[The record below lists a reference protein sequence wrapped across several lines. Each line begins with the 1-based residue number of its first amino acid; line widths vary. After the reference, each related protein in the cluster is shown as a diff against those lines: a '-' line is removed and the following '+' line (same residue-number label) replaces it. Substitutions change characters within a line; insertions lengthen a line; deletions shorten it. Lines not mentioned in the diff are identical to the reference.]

1 MQELTHVLQ
10 VVNVFLEPRA
20 LPSKLVYAVNLI
32 LEEILMNIIKYGYD
46 DGESHEIEVQIEV
59 EQEEVALTVIDD
71 GREFNPLTVPPPDRS
86 KSAMDRLEEGLGLQF
101 VRHMRNAI
109 EYRREEDK
117 NILKI
122 WMFLYP
128 VCFMNFRRETVEMA
142 VPFPDCRLI
151 RQVGAIRSRKRA

>member
-1 MQELTHVLQ
+1 MANTLSISFANDMQELTHVLQ

-59 EQEEVALTVIDD
+59 EQEEVALIVIDD

-122 WMFLYP
+122 WMFL
-128 VCFMNFRRETVEMA
+128 
-142 VPFPDCRLI
+142 
-151 RQVGAIRSRKRA
+151 

>member
-59 EQEEVALTVIDD
+59 EREEVALTVIDD

-122 WMFLYP
+122 WMFL
-128 VCFMNFRRETVEMA
+128 
-142 VPFPDCRLI
+142 
-151 RQVGAIRSRKRA
+151 

>member
-1 MQELTHVLQ
+1 MANTLTISFANDMQELTHVLQ

-59 EQEEVALTVIDD
+59 EQEEIALTVIDD
-71 GREFNPLTVPPPDRS
+71 GREFNPLTIPPPDHS

-122 WMFLYP
+122 WMFL
-128 VCFMNFRRETVEMA
+128 
-142 VPFPDCRLI
+142 
-151 RQVGAIRSRKRA
+151 

>member
-1 MQELTHVLQ
+1 MANTLSISLANDMQELTHLLQ

-59 EQEEVALTVIDD
+59 EQEEVSLTVIDD

-86 KSAMDRLEEGLGLQF
+86 RSAMDRIEEGLGLQF
-101 VRHMRNAI
+101 VRHMRNAM

-122 WMFLYP
+122 WIFL
-128 VCFMNFRRETVEMA
+128 
-142 VPFPDCRLI
+142 
-151 RQVGAIRSRKRA
+151 

>member
-1 MQELTHVLQ
+1 MAYTLSISFANDMQELTHVLQ

-59 EQEEVALTVIDD
+59 EQEEVAFTVIDD
-71 GREFNPLTVPPPDRS
+71 GREFNPLTIPPPDHS

-122 WMFLYP
+122 WMFL
-128 VCFMNFRRETVEMA
+128 
-142 VPFPDCRLI
+142 
-151 RQVGAIRSRKRA
+151 

>member
-59 EQEEVALTVIDD
+59 EQEEIALTVIDD
-71 GREFNPLTVPPPDRS
+71 GREFNPLTVPPPDHS

-122 WMFLYP
+122 WMFL
-128 VCFMNFRRETVEMA
+128 
-142 VPFPDCRLI
+142 
-151 RQVGAIRSRKRA
+151 

>member
-71 GREFNPLTVPPPDRS
+71 GREFNPLTIPPPDHS

-122 WMFLYP
+122 WMFL
-128 VCFMNFRRETVEMA
+128 
-142 VPFPDCRLI
+142 
-151 RQVGAIRSRKRA
+151 

>member
-1 MQELTHVLQ
+1 MANTLSISFANDMQELTHVLQ

-32 LEEILMNIIKYGYD
+32 LEEILVNIIKYGYD
-46 DGESHEIEVQIEV
+46 DEESHEIEVQIKIEK
-59 EQEEVALTVIDD
+59 EEVALTVVDD

-86 KSAMDRLEEGLGLQF
+86 KSAMDRIEEGLGLQF
-101 VRHMRNAI
+101 VRHMRNAM

-122 WMFLYP
+122 WIFL
-128 VCFMNFRRETVEMA
+128 
-142 VPFPDCRLI
+142 
-151 RQVGAIRSRKRA
+151 

>member
-1 MQELTHVLQ
+1 VAYTLSISFANDMQELTHVLQ

-59 EQEEVALTVIDD
+59 EQEEIALTVIDD
-71 GREFNPLTVPPPDRS
+71 GREFNPLTVPPPDHS

-122 WMFLYP
+122 WMFL
-128 VCFMNFRRETVEMA
+128 
-142 VPFPDCRLI
+142 
-151 RQVGAIRSRKRA
+151 

>member
-1 MQELTHVLQ
+1 MANTLSISFANDMQELTHVLQ

-71 GREFNPLTVPPPDRS
+71 GREFNPLTVPPPDHS
-86 KSAMDRLEEGLGLQF
+86 KSALDRLEEGLGLQF

-122 WMFLYP
+122 WMFL
-128 VCFMNFRRETVEMA
+128 
-142 VPFPDCRLI
+142 
-151 RQVGAIRSRKRA
+151 

>member
-59 EQEEVALTVIDD
+59 EQEEIALTVIDD

-122 WMFLYP
+122 WMFL
-128 VCFMNFRRETVEMA
+128 
-142 VPFPDCRLI
+142 
-151 RQVGAIRSRKRA
+151 

>member
-1 MQELTHVLQ
+1 MANTLSISFANDMQELTHVLQ

-59 EQEEVALTVIDD
+59 EQEEVAFTVIDD

-86 KSAMDRLEEGLGLQF
+86 KSALDRLEEGLGLQF

-122 WMFLYP
+122 WMFL
-128 VCFMNFRRETVEMA
+128 
-142 VPFPDCRLI
+142 
-151 RQVGAIRSRKRA
+151 

>member
-1 MQELTHVLQ
+1 MANTLSISFANDMQELTHLLQ

-20 LPSKLVYAVNLI
+20 LSSKLVYAVNLI

-71 GREFNPLTVPPPDRS
+71 GREFNPLTVPPPDHS

-122 WMFLYP
+122 WMFL
-128 VCFMNFRRETVEMA
+128 
-142 VPFPDCRLI
+142 
-151 RQVGAIRSRKRA
+151 